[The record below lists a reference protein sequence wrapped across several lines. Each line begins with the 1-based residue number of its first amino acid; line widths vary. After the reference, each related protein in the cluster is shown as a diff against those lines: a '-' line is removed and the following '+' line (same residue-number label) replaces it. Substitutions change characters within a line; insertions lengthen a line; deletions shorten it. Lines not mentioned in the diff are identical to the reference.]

1 MWRQSCPL
9 HARHIAMTS
18 PRVSVIIATYN
29 RSSVLRYAIASVL
42 YQSIGDFEL
51 LVVGDGC
58 TDDSEEVVAGIK
70 DPRVRW
76 INLPANSGHQSGP
89 NSRGLQEARG
99 EFVAYLGHDDLWLKH
114 HLECTIGKL
123 EETGAAF
130 AHSLLIRILSADD
143 ESGMPVFPKP
153 QYGNGGPP
161 SCTVHRRSVA
171 EKIGGWNDYRDLV
184 IPPEADFFNRA
195 RAAGFTA
202 VFVPR
207 LTAIKFPGAIRKNVY
222 RDKPSHEQAH
232 WFRRMSEPDFEA
244 EHLVHMIKALSTE
257 VASEMPIRK
266 LVRTFALEFAAR
278 VRGRLSRLSL
288 YEGKEIEGIK
298 RFKGL

>member
-1 MWRQSCPL
+1 
-9 HARHIAMTS
+9 MTS

-29 RSSVLRYAIASVL
+29 RSAVLRYAVASVL
-42 YQSIGDFEL
+42 NQTVRDFEL

-58 TDDSEEVVAGIK
+58 TDDSEEVVAGMK
-70 DPRVRW
+70 DPRIRW

-143 ESGMPVFPKP
+143 ELGRPVFHKS
-153 QYGNGGPP
+153 QYGYGAPP

-171 EKIGGWNDYRDLV
+171 AKIGGWNDYRNLV
-184 IPPEADFFNRA
+184 LPPETDFSDRA

-202 VFVPR
+202 TFVPR
-207 LTAIKFPGAIRKNVY
+207 FTVIKFPGSIRKNVY

-232 WFRRMSEPDFEA
+232 WFRRISEPDFEA
-244 EHLVHMIKALSTE
+244 EHLVRMVQAFHGD
-257 VASEMPIRK
+257 VASGMPIRK

-278 VRGRLSRLSL
+278 ARWGLSRVFV
-288 YEGKEIEGIK
+288 YEGQEIDSIK
-298 RFKGL
+298 KFKGL

>member
-1 MWRQSCPL
+1 
-9 HARHIAMTS
+9 MTS
-18 PRVSVIIATYN
+18 PRVSVIVATYT
-29 RSSVLRYAIASVL
+29 RSAVLRYAIASVL
-42 YQSIGDFEL
+42 DQSMADFEL
-51 LVVGDGC
+51 LVIGDGC
-58 TDDSEEVVAGIK
+58 TDDSEEVVAAIK
-70 DPRVRW
+70 DPRIRW

-99 EFVAYLGHDDLWLKH
+99 EFIAYLGHDDLWLKH
-114 HLECTIGKL
+114 HLECTVGKL
-123 EETGAAF
+123 EQTDAAF

-143 ESGMPVFPKP
+143 GNGMPVFPKP

-171 EKIGGWNDYRDLV
+171 AKIGGWNDYRDLV

-207 LTAIKFPGAIRKNVY
+207 LTVIKFPGSRRKNVY
-222 RDKPSHEQAH
+222 RERPSHEQAH
-232 WFRRMSEPDFEA
+232 WFRRISEPDFEA
-244 EHLVHMIKALSTE
+244 EHLVYMVKALSAE

-266 LVRTFALEFAAR
+266 LLRTFVLEFAAR
-278 VRGRLSRLSL
+278 VRGRLSRLFRTK
-288 YEGKEIEGIK
+288 GQEIDAIK
-298 RFKGL
+298 RYKGL

>member
-1 MWRQSCPL
+1 MGSIGQSYPSVL
-9 HARHIAMTS
+9 DISMTS

-42 YQSIGDFEL
+42 NQSMQDFEL
-51 LVVGDGC
+51 LVIGDSC

-70 DPRVRW
+70 DSRIRW
-76 INLPANSGHQSGP
+76 INLPVNTGHQSGP

-130 AHSLLIRILSADD
+130 AHSLLIRIVSAEDV
-143 ESGMPVFPKP
+143 SGMPVFPKP
-153 QYGNGGPP
+153 PYYGGPP
-161 SCTVHRRSVA
+161 SCTVHRRSVT
-171 EKIGGWNDYRDLV
+171 EKIGGWNDYRNLV
-184 IPPEADFFNRA
+184 IAPETDFFNRA
-195 RAAGFTA
+195 RAAGLTA
-202 VFVPR
+202 TFVPR
-207 LTAIKFPGAIRKNVY
+207 LTVIKFPGAIRKNVY

-244 EHLVHMIKALSTE
+244 EHLVHMIEALSAK

-278 VRGRLSRLSL
+278 VRGRLWRLSL
-288 YEGKEIEGIK
+288 YEGKEIESIK